1 MGAVADRFAA
11 LRDRARAVHAAWER
25 PPRPRIDVAVDS
37 SSLAA
42 GAGAVREALEA
53 EALRREAEVDF
64 GRVVG
69 GGMQWLQ
76 PLVDI
81 CWPDGAR
88 VLYGPLR
95 AEDAGA
101 LLDEAGGRV
110 GAAAGLAIGTLAG
123 ARPGIPPLAEH
134 PFFAPEQGRRLLARV
149 GLSDPES
156 LDHYI
161 ASGGYAAVAR
171 MLDRGQSPDAVRQL
185 VTDAGLSGR
194 GGAYFPAGV
203 KWNFLAGAGE
213 VRRTLIC
220 NADEGDPGAWVN
232 RVLLEGDP
240 QAVIEGMVIAAFATG
255 AGHGYIYIRDEYPLS
270 VDRTRGAIAQAE
282 AEGLLGERILGSA
295 FSCTLEVIR
304 GAGAYVCGEETG
316 LIASLQDER
325 GMPRIKPPFPANPG
339 GGVFG
344 EASNVNN
351 VESYACAPLI
361 LRHGAEW
368 YRERGTESDAG
379 TKLVSLSGDVERV
392 GFMEL
397 PWGTPLRAVL
407 EACGGVSGGAELK
420 AIQAGGPLAG
430 YLPGELLEALA
441 LERDAF
447 TAHGALVGS
456 GGLVFVGS
464 GACSVELNVAFAD
477 FLEDESCGRCTTCHG
492 GNQRMTEIFRRVA
505 AGGGRVEDRRGL
517 ELLGEVLQYSNCVHG
532 SASPTVMRNTLR
544 YFEAEYEAH
553 VSGDGCEALRCGGL
567 TRFRVVDPA
576 DPALAEARAICPTGA
591 IELTGDDEP
600 GAGGYRVV
608 DAACI
613 RCGACAEIAPRGIAR
628 EAAPPG
634 TAAPAAAPAGAPGA
648 LQR

>member
-1 MGAVADRFAA
+1 M
-11 LRDRARAVHAAWER
+11 
-25 PPRPRIDVAVDS
+25 
-37 SSLAA
+37 
-42 GAGAVREALEA
+42 
-53 EALRREAEVDF
+53 
-64 GRVVG
+64 
-69 GGMQWLQ
+69 
-76 PLVDI
+76 
-81 CWPDGAR
+81 
-88 VLYGPLR
+88 
-95 AEDAGA
+95 
-101 LLDEAGGRV
+101 
-110 GAAAGLAIGTLAG
+110 
-123 ARPGIPPLAEH
+123 
-134 PFFAPEQGRRLLARV
+134 
-149 GLSDPES
+149 
-156 LDHYI
+156 
-161 ASGGYAAVAR
+161 
-171 MLDRGQSPDAVRQL
+171 
-185 VTDAGLSGR
+185 
-194 GGAYFPAGV
+194 
-203 KWNFLAGAGE
+203 
-213 VRRTLIC
+213 
-220 NADEGDPGAWVN
+220 
-232 RVLLEGDP
+232 LLEGDP

-464 GACSVELNVAFAD
+464 GACSRGAE
-477 FLEDESCGRCTTCHG
+477 
-492 GNQRMTEIFRRVA
+492 
-505 AGGGRVEDRRGL
+505 RGL
-517 ELLGEVLQYSNCVHG
+517 RRL
-532 SASPTVMRNTLR
+532 
-544 YFEAEYEAH
+544 
-553 VSGDGCEALRCGGL
+553 SGG
-567 TRFRVVDPA
+567 
-576 DPALAEARAICPTGA
+576 
-591 IELTGDDEP
+591 
-600 GAGGYRVV
+600 
-608 DAACI
+608 
-613 RCGACAEIAPRGIAR
+613 
-628 EAAPPG
+628 
-634 TAAPAAAPAGAPGA
+634 
-648 LQR
+648 